1 MIEFQLANGLNL
13 ERKESKKLRI
23 LLLFFFFF
31 PEMEGKEEFKDGR
44 TGDRKIN
51 SNWMH
56 LITLS
61 QT

>member
-31 PEMEGKEEFKDGR
+31 LRWKERRSSRMVELEIGKSIQIGC
-44 TGDRKIN
+44 
-51 SNWMH
+51 S
-56 LITLS
+56 
-61 QT
+61 